1 MLENSLFEGWI
12 QDTFLPSFPRLL
24 HKDAHNGVFIVHDGG
39 NKPGLSVPQ
48 SGEEGMM

>member
-1 MLENSLFEGWI
+1 
-12 QDTFLPSFPRLL
+12 
-24 HKDAHNGVFIVHDGG
+24 VFIVHDGG